1 MNDNKSS
8 LAKKIFAWSGL
19 TLILIFIILIIYALI
34 TKNGMLALASIV
46 CLILLSVVYWI
57 GILAYKRLTK
67 MKELE
72 DEAREKDRIIENSY
86 LKTKNL

>member
-19 TLILIFIILIIYALI
+19 TLIFVFIVLIIYALI

-46 CLILLSVVYWI
+46 CLILLSVVYWV

-67 MKELE
+67 MKEFE
-72 DEAREKDRIIENSY
+72 DEAREKDRILDNSNIN
-86 LKTKNL
+86 TKKI